1 MPLRGSWAASV
12 SLSAPLLL
20 STRGLE
26 RASKLPLML
35 LAIALLTFVKRE
47 PTLEQ
52 VEGSA
57 LGAVLCLERVHLGLG
72 LDVHEGASQKISN
85 AIILES
91 PISNSP
97 SH

>member
-35 LAIALLTFVKRE
+35 LADALWTFIKWE

-52 VEGSA
+52 IESSA
-57 LGAVLCLERVHLGLG
+57 LRTVLCLERVHLGLG
-72 LDVHEGASQKISN
+72 LDVH
-85 AIILES
+85 
-91 PISNSP
+91 
-97 SH
+97 

>member
-26 RASKLPLML
+26 RASKLPVTPLDN
-35 LAIALLTFVKRE
+35 ALLMSIESE

-57 LGAVLCLERVHLGLG
+57 LGAILCLERVHLGLG
-72 LDVHEGASQKISN
+72 LDVHEGASQKVSDC
-85 AIILES
+85 
-91 PISNSP
+91 P
-97 SH
+97 